1 MKDRSG
7 RIWTGMHNGYVTVTD
22 AVSRRMMYL
31 SPDGRLTGVPVRLT
45 DEGVYALREDRY
57 DNVWIGTKAAAYMCC
72 MEAVAETDCA
82 LCQELHRQMVAELRQ
97 HIRLLRR
104 RRRPYVGGHLWRR
117 HQHCSHE
124 ARRQHGI
131 HQRQQRDDAFQG
143 QGLQPHA
150 PHISRP
156 RRNNGGVNVRRHSYH
171 VASCRQVFV
180 DAILLYDAHSGRHH
194 VAACSDVLNTYVSRS
209 SGRIYA
215 TTMGGGFQVAQASG
229 LLRDNIPFRRV
240 EGIEHEEGT
249 IQAVVED
256 AAGNLWLVRESS
268 LDKLYQKTGQYEIY
282 GSNDW
287 EEDIGFTEAQP
298 MCRHVEARFSSVSSV
313 VTCRSAPVR

>member
-1 MKDRSG
+1 MWVATYGGGINIAAMKPGGSMAFINGNNVMTPFKDKAYNRMR
-7 RIWTGMHNGYVTVTD
+7 RI
-22 AVSRRMMYL
+22 S
-31 SPDGRLTGVPVRLT
+31 
-45 DEGVYALREDRY
+45 
-57 DNVWIGTKAAAYMCC
+57 AAPGGI
-72 MEAVAETDCA
+72 
-82 LCQELHRQMVAELRQ
+82 MVASTFGGIVTMSHRVDKFSSMRYYYTT
-97 HIRLLRR
+97 HIQGNTTSLL
-104 RRRPYVGGHLWRR
+104 
-117 HQHCSHE
+117 
-124 ARRQHGI
+124 A
-131 HQRQQRDDAFQG
+131 
-143 QGLQPHA
+143 
-150 PHISRP
+150 
-156 RRNNGGVNVRRHSYH
+156 
-171 VASCRQVFV
+171 
-180 DAILLYDAHSGRHH
+180 
-194 VAACSDVLNTYVSRS
+194 SDVLNTYVSRS